1 MPAFIFPRS
10 PRYSRALTAAL
21 PVLLPIVL
29 LVSSPAESY
38 AQTAP
43 AVSPRQAKAADAQT
57 LPAVMVTSRRRE
69 EDAQDVPIPSS
80 QLDGENLDT
89 QRVFRVEDLQQV
101 LPSTSVAYINA
112 RQSSIAV
119 RGLGNNPANDGLE
132 GSTGVYLD
140 NVYLGRPGMAVFELL
155 DIEQIELLR
164 GPQGTLFGKN
174 TTAGLLNIRTRPPT
188 FTPERSVQVSVGQR
202 GLVQTQAIMSG
213 KVAEDVAGRLLVY
226 DAHDQGSVT
235 NRYNGSRMN
244 GGTRTG
250 LRGQLL
256 FQPDDNFSLR
266 LIADYHIERS
276 SYGTQVLYHLGPG
289 LALRRATAAGATNI
303 PTDPTRYEVN
313 LDDRQHVSVDQGGL
327 SADANWR
334 LPSGMR
340 LTSITAGRMWDYTP
354 SNDDNLN
361 VPATRNVG
369 FNVQHRQFSQ
379 ELRLA
384 SPAGREVDYVVGA
397 YYYHQRL
404 RNESFNEFGSAAD
417 VALSGVRS
425 GMLAGVQS
433 RSFGA
438 LDTDSYAMFSQA
450 TWHATS
456 RLDVSAGVRATY
468 EDKQA
473 SIWRGNSTGGVPQ
486 LAPIRNH
493 PTLLGA
499 YRTGPMSLHGW
510 SPSGLLGTSYRFTPE
525 VLGYVNLAHGEK
537 SGGVNLG
544 GPGSAPTLGPD
555 SLKVGQERVNSMDVG
570 FKSSWLARKLQFN
583 ANLFW
588 AEVHGYQA
596 ALFVPQ
602 PGVDGAFVQTLTNA
616 GDVRSRGAEFDLR
629 AAPMRGLTLMVNG
642 SFNDARYR
650 RYDNAPC
657 PAETAI
663 FSPNARCNLSG
674 RQVAGAP
681 RWILNLGAE
690 YRQAIGHQTQHYT
703 AVSYAWRSAQDGS
716 LDASVYSR
724 IPAYGML
731 NLATGWDISQGEN
744 LWSLSL
750 WVRNVTDKRYFP
762 AVVATAN
769 GAYTASVGTPR
780 TIGAT
785 VRYSF

>member
-1 MPAFIFPRS
+1 MSAFISFSFAWHR
-10 PRYSRALTAAL
+10 RALAAAFPIVAAVSL
-21 PVLLPIVL
+21 PVD
-29 LVSSPAESY
+29 AC
-38 AQTAP
+38 AQSAP
-43 AVSPRQAKAADAQT
+43 VQEQT
-57 LPAVMVTSRRRE
+57 VEALPAVTVTSRRRE
-69 EDAQDVPIPSS
+69 ENDQDVPIPTSVLEGDS
-80 QLDGENLDT
+80 LDA
-89 QRVFRVEDLQQV
+89 QRVYRVEDLQQL

-140 NVYLGRPGMAVFELL
+140 NVYLGRPGMVVFDLL

-174 TTAGLLNIRTRPPT
+174 TTAGLLNVHTRPPT
-188 FTPERSVQVSVGQR
+188 FTPERSVQLSVGQR

-213 KVAEDVAGRLLVY
+213 KITDDVAGRLLVY
-226 DAHDQGSVT
+226 DAHDQGSIT
-235 NRYNGSRMN
+235 NIANGKHLN

-276 SYGTQVLYHLGPG
+276 SYGTQVLYNLGPG
-289 LALRRATAAGATNI
+289 LAFRRATIAGATNI
-303 PTDPTRYEVN
+303 PNDPTRYEVN
-313 LDDRQHVSVDQGGL
+313 LDGRQHVSVDQGGL
-327 SADANWR
+327 SAEANWR
-334 LPSGMR
+334 LPSGFR
-340 LTSITAGRMWDYTP
+340 LTSITAGRMWDYQP
-354 SNDDNLN
+354 SNDDNVN
-361 VPATRNVG
+361 VPVTRNSG

-379 ELRLA
+379 ELRLS
-384 SPAGREVDYVVGA
+384 SPAGRSVDYVVGA
-397 YYYHQRL
+397 YYYHQKM
-404 RNESFNEFGSAAD
+404 RNKLFTDFGSAAD
-417 VALSGVRS
+417 VALSGVPS
-425 GMLAGVQS
+425 GLLANVS
-433 RSFGA
+433 TRSFGA
-438 LDTDSYAMFSQA
+438 LDTDSYALFSQA

-456 RLDVSAGVRATY
+456 RLDFSAGVRATY

-473 SIWRGNSTGGVPQ
+473 SIWRRDSTGGAPQ
-486 LAPIRNH
+486 LAAVRNS
-493 PTLLGA
+493 PGLLGA
-499 YRTGPMSLHGW
+499 YNTGPMNLHGW
-510 SPSGLLGTSYRFTPE
+510 SPSGLLGTSYRFSPDF
-525 VLGYVNLAHGEK
+525 LGYANLTHGEK
-537 SGGVNLG
+537 SGGVNLA
-544 GPGSAPTLGPD
+544 GPGTAPTLGPD
-555 SLKVGQERVNSMDVG
+555 SLKVGQERVNSLDLG
-570 FKSSWLARKLQFN
+570 FKSSWWDRKLQLN

-596 ALFVPQ
+596 TLFVPQ
-602 PGVDGAFVQTLTNA
+602 PGVDGAFLQTLTNA

-663 FSPNARCNLSG
+663 MRPNATCDLSG

-690 YRQAIGHQTQHYT
+690 YRQAVGHNTQHYT
-703 AVSYAWRSAQDGS
+703 AVNYAWRSAQDGT

-724 IPAYGML
+724 IPAYGVF
-731 NLATGWDISQGEN
+731 NVATGWDISQGEN

-769 GAYTASVGTPR
+769 GAYTASVGSPR

>member
-1 MPAFIFPRS
+1 VSAFTVFPLPKHWRVLS
-10 PRYSRALTAAL
+10 ATL
-21 PVLLPIVL
+21 PVIIGASLPASV
-29 LVSSPAESY
+29 Y
-38 AQTAP
+38 AQAP
-43 AVSPRQAKAADAQT
+43 PAAAPQSAQAADAQSLAPVT
-57 LPAVMVTSRRRE
+57 VTSRRRE
-69 EDAQDVPIPSS
+69 ENAQDVPIPSS
-80 QLDGENLDT
+80 QLDGEHMET

-140 NVYLGRPGMAVFELL
+140 NVYLGRPGMAVFDLL
-155 DIEQIELLR
+155 DVEQIELLR

-174 TTAGLLNIRTRPPT
+174 TTAGLLNIRTRLPT
-188 FTPERSVQVSVGQR
+188 FTPERSVQMSVGQR

-235 NRYNGSRMN
+235 NLYDGSRMN

-266 LIADYHIERS
+266 LVADYHIERS
-276 SYGTQVLYHLGPG
+276 SYGTQVIYSLGPG

-303 PTDPTRYEVN
+303 PTDPSRYQVN
-313 LDDRQHVSVDQGGL
+313 LDGDQHVSVDQGGL
-327 SADANWR
+327 SAEANWR
-334 LPSGMR
+334 LPSGFR
-340 LTSITAGRMWDYTP
+340 VTSITAGRMWDYKP
-354 SNDDNLN
+354 SNDDNVN
-361 VPATRNVG
+361 VPVTRNVG
-369 FNVQHRQFSQ
+369 FDVRHRQFSQ

-384 SPAGREVDYVVGA
+384 SPAGREVDYVMGA
-397 YYYHQRL
+397 YYYHQQL
-404 RNESFNEFGSAAD
+404 RNQQFSEFGSAAD
-417 VALSGVRS
+417 LALSGVRS
-425 GMLAGVQS
+425 GLLAGVDS
-433 RSFGA
+433 RAFGA
-438 LDTDSYAMFSQA
+438 LDTDSYALFSQA
-450 TWHATS
+450 TWHTTS
-456 RLDVSAGVRATY
+456 RLDLTAGLRATY

-473 SIWRGNSTGGVPQ
+473 SVRRGNPTGGLPQ
-486 LAPIRNH
+486 LAPIRNS
-493 PTLLGA
+493 PFALGA
-499 YRTGPMSLHGW
+499 YDTGPIALHGW
-510 SPSGLLGTSYRFTPE
+510 SPSGLLGANYRFAPDL
-525 VLGYVNLAHGEK
+525 LGYANLSHGEK
-537 SGGVNLG
+537 SGGVNLA
-544 GPGSAPTLGPD
+544 GPGNAPTLGPD
-555 SLKVGQERVNSMDVG
+555 SLKVGQERVNSMDLG
-570 FKSSWLARKLQFN
+570 FKSSWLERKLQFN

-596 ALFVPQ
+596 TLYVPQ
-602 PGVDGAFVQTLTNA
+602 PGVDGAFLQTLTNA

-629 AAPMRGLTLMVNG
+629 AAPMRGLTLMMNG

-650 RYDNAPC
+650 RYGNAPC
-657 PAETAI
+657 PAETTILNPA
-663 FSPNARCNLSG
+663 ARCDLGG

-681 RWILNLGAE
+681 RWILNVGAE
-690 YRQAIGHQTQHYT
+690 YRQPVGHNAQHYSSIT
-703 AVSYAWRSAQDGS
+703 YAWRSAQDGS
-716 LDASVYSR
+716 LDASAYSR
-724 IPAYGML
+724 IPGYGVL

>member
-1 MPAFIFPRS
+1 M
-10 PRYSRALTAAL
+10 TAQSLA
-21 PVLLPIVL
+21 PV
-29 LVSSPAESY
+29 
-38 AQTAP
+38 T
-43 AVSPRQAKAADAQT
+43 
-57 LPAVMVTSRRRE
+57 VTSRRRE
-69 EDAQDVPIPSS
+69 ENDQDVPIPTSV
-80 QLDGENLDT
+80 LEGDNLET
-89 QRVFRVEDLQQV
+89 QRVYRVEDLQQL

-119 RGLGNNPANDGLE
+119 RGLGNHPANDGLE

-140 NVYLGRPGMAVFELL
+140 NVYLGRPGMAVFDLL

-174 TTAGLLNIRTRPPT
+174 TTAGLLNIHTRLPT

-213 KVAEDVAGRLLVY
+213 KVAENVAGRLLVY

-235 NRYNGSRMN
+235 NIANGTRMN

-256 FQPDDNFSLR
+256 VQPDDKFSLR
-266 LIADYHIERS
+266 LVADYHIERS
-276 SYGTQVLYHLGPG
+276 SYGTQVLYNLGPG
-289 LALRRATAAGATNI
+289 LAFRRATAAGATNI

-313 LDDRQHVSVDQGGL
+313 LDGRQHVSVNQGGL
-327 SADANWR
+327 SAEANWR
-334 LPSGMR
+334 LPSGFR
-340 LTSITAGRMWDYTP
+340 FTSITAGRMWDYTP
-354 SNDDNLN
+354 ANDDNIN
-361 VPATRNVG
+361 IPVIRNNG
-369 FNVQHRQFSQ
+369 FDVQHRQFSQ
-379 ELRLA
+379 EFRLS
-384 SPAGREVDYVVGA
+384 SPAGREVDYVLGA
-397 YYYHQRL
+397 YYYHQRM
-404 RNESFNEFGSAAD
+404 RNQLINDFGPAAD
-417 VALSGVRS
+417 AALSGVPS
-425 GMLAGVQS
+425 GLLANVSS

-438 LDTDSYAMFSQA
+438 LDTDSYALFSQA

-456 RLDVSAGVRATY
+456 RLDFSAGARATY

-473 SIWRGNSTGGVPQ
+473 SVWRASPVGGAPQ
-486 LAPIRNH
+486 LAPVRNS
-493 PTLLGA
+493 PGLLGA
-499 YRTGPMSLHGW
+499 YNTGPISLHSW
-510 SPSGLLGTSYRFTPE
+510 SPSGLLGTSYRFSPDF
-525 VLGYVNLAHGEK
+525 LGYANLSHGEK
-537 SGGVNLG
+537 SGGVNLA
-544 GPGSAPTLGPD
+544 GPGNAATLGPS
-555 SLKVGQERVNSMDVG
+555 SLKVGQERVNSLDLG
-570 FKSSWLARKLQFN
+570 FKSSWWDRKLQFN

-588 AEVHGYQA
+588 AEVSGYQA
-596 ALFVPQ
+596 TLLVPQ

-616 GDVRSRGAEFDLR
+616 GDIRSRGAEFDLR
-629 AAPMRGLTLMVNG
+629 AAPVRGLTLMMNG

-663 FSPNARCNLSG
+663 LRPNATCDLGG

-681 RWILNLGAE
+681 RWIFNVGAE
-690 YRQAIGHQTQHYT
+690 YRQPVGHNAQHYT

-724 IPAYGML
+724 IPSYGVL
-731 NLATGWDISQGEN
+731 NVATGWDITQGEN
-744 LWSLSL
+744 LWSVSL